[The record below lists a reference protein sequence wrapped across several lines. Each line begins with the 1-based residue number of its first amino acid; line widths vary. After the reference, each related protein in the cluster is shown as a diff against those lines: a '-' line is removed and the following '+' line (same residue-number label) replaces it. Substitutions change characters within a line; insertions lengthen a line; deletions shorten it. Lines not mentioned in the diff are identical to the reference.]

1 MNPIKKIVVIGP
13 ESTGKSTLCAQL
25 AKEYNTIWVKEYA
38 REYLNIHEK
47 YTYEDLL
54 IIAKKQVE
62 QEDETTKVLMNT
74 SEVSLS
80 AKIKQNEAKTI
91 TSTDQLIFIDTD
103 LYVMQVWCEFV
114 YNQCHNWILSQI
126 AARKYDGYLLC
137 NVDLP
142 WEQDGM
148 REYPDK
154 DTREKL
160 YRYYKELMINQSTP
174 WVEITGNHQERLT
187 KALDFVDEL

>member
-25 AKEYNTIWVKEYA
+25 AKHYNTIWVKEYA
-38 REYLNIHEK
+38 RDFLNIHEK
-47 YTYEDLL
+47 YTYDDLL
-54 IIAKKQVE
+54 FIAKEQVE
-62 QEDETTKVLMNT
+62 KEDEATKVLLNT
-74 SEVSLS
+74 SEVAHF
-80 AKIKQNEAKTI
+80 AKFLQDEAKGFI
-91 TSTDQLIFIDTD
+91 SGDRFLFIDTD

-114 YNQCHNWILSQI
+114 YNRCHNWILSQI
-126 AARKYDGYLLC
+126 ATRKYDGYLLC

-154 DTREKL
+154 ETREKL
-160 YRYYKELMINQSTP
+160 YRYYEELMINQSTP
-174 WVEITGNHQERLT
+174 WTKIEGNYQERM
-187 KALDFVDEL
+187 KMALGFVEEL

>member
-1 MNPIKKIVVIGP
+1 MKTLKKIVIIGP

-25 AKEYNTIWVKEYA
+25 AKHYNTIWVKEYA
-38 REYLNIHEK
+38 REFLNIHEK

-54 IIAKKQVE
+54 IIAKNQVKK
-62 QEDETTKVLMNT
+62 EDDASKELMNT
-74 SEVSLS
+74 SEIFLPVQVSRRKENIVENTGKL
-80 AKIKQNEAKTI
+80 
-91 TSTDQLIFIDTD
+91 LFIDTD

-114 YNQCHNWILSQI
+114 YNRCHNWILSQI
-126 AARKYDGYLLC
+126 ASRHYDGYLLC

-148 REYPDK
+148 REYPAK
-154 DTREKL
+154 ETREKL

-174 WVEITGNHQERLT
+174 WVEIVGNQQERLT
-187 KALDFVDEL
+187 RALDFVEGL

>member
-1 MNPIKKIVVIGP
+1 VKPLKKIVIIGP

-25 AKEYNTIWVKEYA
+25 AKHYNTIWVKEYA
-38 REYLNIHEK
+38 REFLNIHEK

-62 QEDETTKVLMNT
+62 QEDETTKVLLDKA
-74 SEVSLS
+74 EISLS
-80 AKIKQNEAKTI
+80 TKFLQDETKTI
-91 TSTDQLIFIDTD
+91 TSTDRFLFIDTD

-114 YNQCHNWILSQI
+114 YNRCHNWILSQI
-126 AARKYDGYLLC
+126 ASRKYDGYLLC

-154 DTREKL
+154 ETREKL
-160 YRYYKELMINQSTP
+160 YRFYKELMINQSTP
-174 WVEITGNHQERLT
+174 WIEIEGNHQERM
-187 KALDFVDEL
+187 KMALGFVDEL

>member
-25 AKEYNTIWVKEYA
+25 AKHYNTIWVKEYA
-38 REYLNIHEK
+38 REFLNIHEK

-54 IIAKKQVE
+54 LIAKKQVE
-62 QEDETTKVLMNT
+62 QEEEAAKILMNA
-74 SEVSLS
+74 SEIFLT
-80 AKIKQNEAKTI
+80 AKIPQSEENTI
-91 TSTDQLIFIDTD
+91 TSADRLLFIDTD

-126 AARKYDGYLLC
+126 ATRKYDGYLLC

-154 DTREKL
+154 ATREKL

-174 WVEITGNHQERLT
+174 WIEITGNYQERLT
-187 KALDFVDEL
+187 KALEFVEGL